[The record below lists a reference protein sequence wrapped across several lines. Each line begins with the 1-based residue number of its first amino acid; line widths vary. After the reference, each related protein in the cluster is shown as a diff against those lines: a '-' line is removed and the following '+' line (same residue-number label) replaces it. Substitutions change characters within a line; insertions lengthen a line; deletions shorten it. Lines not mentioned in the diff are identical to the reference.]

1 MIRRRRPARATGPDV
16 DTREKVRWRDKD
28 RCRRCGKSTWQIHHR
43 KPRGM
48 GGTRDPLVNS
58 PANLVLLCGSGTTG
72 CHGWVEQH
80 RTEAR
85 QQGWLVSQHADPR
98 YQPIDHEGRL
108 TFLTEDGTAVYSR
121 PQEEND
127 G

>member
-1 MIRRRRPARATGPDV
+1 M
-16 DTREKVRWRDKD
+16 
-28 RCRRCGKSTWQIHHR
+28 CGVPTWQIHHR

-58 PANLVLLCGSGTTG
+58 PSNLVLLCGSGTEG
-72 CHGWVEQH
+72 CHGWVESH

-85 QQGWLVSQHADPR
+85 EAGWLVSQHADPR

-108 TFLTEDGTAVYSR
+108 TFLTEDGTAV
-121 PQEEND
+121 PGPEKEN
-127 G
+127 